1 MLLDF
6 LQIRACR
13 RLFAPQARKPHIER
27 LEGFHERSNFAK
39 LAASRRIGLIE
50 QAALRFLLW
59 DRLFGKHIHEVQVPL
74 RGEAIAEFVS
84 RRKVVARIEEQNRKF
99 WQTLAKKIEHND
111 VFSLETACQASTCGL
126 RAAQDRV

>member
-6 LQIRACR
+6 LEIRACR

-50 QAALRFLLW
+50 QATLRFLFC
-59 DRLFGKHIHEVQVPL
+59 DRFFRKHIHEVQIPL
-74 RGEAIAEFVS
+74 RSKAIAEFV
-84 RRKVVARIEEQNRKF
+84 RRREVVARFQEQNWKF

-111 VFSLETACQASTCGL
+111 VFRLETT
-126 RAAQDRV
+126 